1 MGEYL
6 QVYSEGCSALYDNG
20 VKTLTALPPKTSSSF
35 STANRY
41 WWDLDAADYHD
52 RHPEYLGQ
60 DSPHGEFYW
69 CPEML
74 HEQEERL
81 LGQAGELAGKNVL
94 ELGCGSA
101 PCARWL
107 AHDVPDVFV
116 TGFDISM
123 GMLRHA
129 GTSHGAHL
137 VQADAASLPYA
148 DNSFDVVFSV
158 FGAIPFVEDSAALM
172 KEVARVLR
180 PGGRFVFS
188 ITHPM
193 RWVFLDDPGPA
204 GLTAITSYFDQSGYV
219 EEDETTGEVT
229 YAEQHRTL
237 SARITELIDAGFTL
251 TGLLE
256 PEWPQDLDETWGQW
270 SPLRGELFPGTA
282 IFAATH

>member
-1 MGEYL
+1 MPE
-6 QVYSEGCSALYDNG
+6 V
-20 VKTLTALPPKTSSSF
+20 PPQTSSSF

-41 WWDLDAADYHD
+41 WWDLDADDYHD

-60 DSPHGEFYW
+60 DSPHGEFFW

-74 HEQEERL
+74 HEENERL
-81 LGQAGELAGKNVL
+81 LGQPAELAAKNIL
-94 ELGCGSA
+94 EIGCGSA

-107 AHDVPDVFV
+107 AHEIPDAFV

-129 GTSHGAHL
+129 GSEHNARL
-137 VQADAASLPYA
+137 VQADAMALPFA

-172 KEVARVLR
+172 KEIARILR

-193 RWVFLDDPGPA
+193 RWIFLDDPGPA
-204 GLTAITSYFDQSGYV
+204 GLTAMNSYFDQRGYV
-219 EEDETTGEVT
+219 EEDESTGEIT

-237 SARITELIDAGFTL
+237 SARITELIHAGFTL
-251 TGLLE
+251 TGLIE
-256 PEWPQDLDETWGQW
+256 PEWPQELEQTWGQW